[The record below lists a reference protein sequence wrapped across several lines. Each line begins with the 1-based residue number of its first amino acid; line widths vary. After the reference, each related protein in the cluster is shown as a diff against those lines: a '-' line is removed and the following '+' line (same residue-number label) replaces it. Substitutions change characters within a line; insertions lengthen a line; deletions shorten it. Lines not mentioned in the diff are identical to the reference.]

1 MTVHLVGAGPGDP
14 ELITVK
20 ALRLLSR
27 ADVVVHDRLVSPE
40 ILAMAAP
47 WAERIDV
54 GKDPNGKR
62 TTQDDINAIL
72 IDRGRHHET
81 VVRLKGG
88 DPFVFGR
95 GGEEAIALEAAGVDV
110 TVVPGITSSIA
121 GPAMAG
127 IPVTHRHTSSAFTV
141 VTAHEDP
148 DKAAGLNWEALAQLN
163 TTLVVLMGARR
174 ASQIRDRLTAAGMA
188 PDTPVA
194 IVISAS
200 TPQQQVRRLEL
211 AELGDEPVPNPAV
224 IVIGEVARH
233 PVITGLPTTPAP
245 LGTEPAFSPTTTT
258 ATAPTPS
265 PYIELI
271 AQGTQQ

>member
-40 ILAMAAP
+40 ILDMAAP
-47 WAERIDV
+47 WAELIDV
-54 GKDPNGKR
+54 GKDPNGAR
-62 TTQDDINAIL
+62 TTQEQINAIL
-72 IDRGRHHET
+72 IDRGAKHAT
-81 VVRLKGG
+81 VIRLKGG

-95 GGEEAIALEAAGVDV
+95 GGEEALALAAAGIGV

-127 IPVTHRHTSSAFTV
+127 IPVTHRHISSAFTV

-148 DKAAGLNWEALAQLN
+148 NKTDGLNWQALAQLN

-174 ASQIRDRLTAAGMA
+174 AAQIRERLVAGGMSG
-188 PDTPVA
+188 DTPVA

-200 TPQQQVRRLEL
+200 TPDQQVRRLTL
-211 AELGDEPVPNPAV
+211 RELGDQPVPNPAV
-224 IVIGEVARH
+224 IVIGDVAGA
-233 PVITGLPTTPAP
+233 PVINPATPNPATATPA
-245 LGTEPAFSPTTTT
+245 
-258 ATAPTPS
+258 APP
-265 PYIELI
+265 IELI
-271 AQGTQQ
+271 AQGTQS